1 MDEHSKEEDTV
12 MLCRIVKSDKSHGVE
27 LEYFPQETDT
37 IVMNM
42 ATNGGL
48 KFDEKCRNYQVSRMK
63 DGKPDRSKGGPF
75 S

>member
-1 MDEHSKEEDTV
+1 MDDHSKADDSV
-12 MLCRIVKSDKSHGVE
+12 MLCRIVKSDPPENVE
-27 LEYFPQETDT
+27 LEYFPQETNT

-48 KFDEKCRNYQVSRMK
+48 RFDEKCRSYQVSQQK